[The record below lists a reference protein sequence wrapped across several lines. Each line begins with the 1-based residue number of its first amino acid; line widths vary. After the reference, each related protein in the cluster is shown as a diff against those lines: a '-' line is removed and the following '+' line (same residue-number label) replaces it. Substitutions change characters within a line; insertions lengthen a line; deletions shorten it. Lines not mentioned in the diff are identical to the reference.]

1 MKSTGTFDMTSL
13 TVTQF
18 ETRHRLVS
26 TELERE
32 RASAAGRRASK
43 RPVRSRLF
51 RAVRGAAA
59 A

>member
-1 MKSTGTFDMTSL
+1 MTSFS
-13 TVTQF
+13 VTQF

-26 TELERE
+26 AELERE
-32 RASAAGRRASK
+32 RASAKGRRVE
-43 RPVRSRLF
+43 RPRRAGRLF

>member
-1 MKSTGTFDMTSL
+1 MTYL

-18 ETRHRLVS
+18 ETRHRHVS
-26 TELERE
+26 AELERE
-32 RASAAGRRASK
+32 RAAAARRRASK